1 MKQAIGFSNRSEP
14 APAPAA
20 PAPAAAAAPV
30 RCLAEVH
37 FPSEDKHYPYYNDLF
52 DLKVGDAVF
61 VSGKFAGKL
70 GFVTSVTTRFK
81 IDLAYYKKVVAKPE
95 FRFSGS
101 FTPVL
106 SMMLSPGSAAFPDA
120 ATLKSWVQPPKDGD
134 GEEINQIVVGD
145 GFAFD
150 LEDFEQDD
158 EVDEAK
164 VERALEYCR
173 EGRVRYL
180 SLQNGVGTA
189 FVEGS
194 VWYEVNF
201 RYVEGQIW
209 DMYCD
214 CPCPGLCKHDIA
226 VLVVLRALL
235 RQPELFDESDFT
247 AIDQSFFSKIVS
259 MNRQSVVL
267 Q

>member
-1 MKQAIGFSNRSEP
+1 MKQAIGFSNRPDQDP
-14 APAPAA
+14 APVEQAP
-20 PAPAAAAAPV
+20 PAAAAPV
-30 RCLAEVH
+30 RCVAEVH
-37 FPSEDKHYPYYNDLF
+37 FPSVDKQYGYYNDLF

-81 IDLAYYKKVVAKPE
+81 VDLAYFKKVIAKPDI
-95 FRFSGS
+95 RFSGS
-101 FTPVL
+101 FVPVL

-120 ATLKSWVQPPKDGD
+120 AAFGGWVKPPQE
-134 GEEINQIVVGD
+134 GESINQIVTGD

-158 EVDEAK
+158 EVEEAA
-164 VERALEYCR
+164 VSRALEYCR

-201 RYVEGQIW
+201 RYVEGRVW

-226 VLVVLRALL
+226 VLIVLRALL
-235 RQPELFDESDFT
+235 RQPELFGESDFV
-247 AIDQSFFSKIVS
+247 AIDQGFFSKIVS

-267 Q
+267 E